1 LGCVFS
7 WQWRFLIG
15 VSFWCPPLLRGSIIP
30 IVAAPN
36 PSLTIA
42 ALAERIADRM
52 ARTIPVSIARF
63 EKPQGRNVALLLATA
78 VGWGVLLLLEGYG
91 YHLRWFFLVY
101 SAAIL
106 VWDLWVAAFTFSFL
120 RLCFLAVIAGL
131 AGYVTQLVGVSNRMW
146 TYAGPFRSFHF
157 VPFMFV
163 LASVAMYGLARYP
176 LTGFFT
182 PMHAPRSRWANLLLA
197 ALLIAAFW
205 LDVDRFPGQ
214 LTWGFRIYYLFLT
227 AFLIYGSRLL
237 SLRSLS
243 AVVGAAWIVGFAS
256 EFLGAKSDLWTFSTL
271 GGRPPLFLVF
281 ASWPMEFFLHYA
293 LSGIIAGESLDTL
306 GAYAPEHVV

>member
-1 LGCVFS
+1 
-7 WQWRFLIG
+7 
-15 VSFWCPPLLRGSIIP
+15 
-30 IVAAPN
+30 
-36 PSLTIA
+36 
-42 ALAERIADRM
+42 
-52 ARTIPVSIARF
+52 
-63 EKPQGRNVALLLATA
+63 
-78 VGWGVLLLLEGYG
+78 
-91 YHLRWFFLVY
+91 
-101 SAAIL
+101 
-106 VWDLWVAAFTFSFL
+106 
-120 RLCFLAVIAGL
+120 
-131 AGYVTQLVGVSNRMW
+131 
-146 TYAGPFRSFHF
+146 
-157 VPFMFV
+157 
-163 LASVAMYGLARYP
+163 MYGLARYP
-176 LTGFFT
+176 LTGFFIRI
-182 PMHAPRSRWANLLLA
+182 HAPRSRWANLLLA

-306 GAYAPEHVV
+306 GAYARGANHPDP